1 MFNVSPA
8 SALAIN
14 FSSGTDCP
22 DWKYLFHIQSAL
34 LYSLYNVINFLKIDY
49 ISQISSPRLSMNAV
63 SSLLICSASGI
74 RICPGVPFPFC
85 EYRKWCTRGL
95 FTVLH
100 TSSMEMS
107 QFSLCSNIV
116 VVNIKV
122 AFGYTSIRCSKICGN
137 AAASF
142 RNVHCYNLLP
152 YNHPGGYHSARMQKS
167 QHLVYN
173 VKIPWFYFTEF
184 RLVFYFIITGFYS
197 QIIRLHKPAGFVK
210 KGDTT
215 L

>member
-1 MFNVSPA
+1 MSHRPLPLP
-8 SALAIN
+8 SN
-14 FSSGTDCP
+14 FSSGTDFP
-22 DWKYLFHIQSAL
+22 DWKYLFHIRSACL
-34 LYSLYNVINFLKIDY
+34 LLPNSFSKTFDVCRKFFTH
-49 ISQISSPRLSMNAV
+49 
-63 SSLLICSASGI
+63 LLCLWNPDMS
-74 RICPGVPFPFC
+74 RCTFPFC

-95 FTVLH
+95 FIVLH

-122 AFGYTSIRCSKICGN
+122 AFGYTSMRCSKICGN

-184 RLVFYFIITGFYS
+184 RLIFNFIITGFYS
-197 QIIRLHKPAGFVK
+197 QIIRRHKPAGFVK